1 LRSCLVRRR
10 TTAGGCAAAKIIGLF
25 TAVVGL
31 TAAVETAPGA
41 YADGDTRSLTLL
53 HTHRN
58 ETATITYRRH
68 GRFDAEGLDQLNAF
82 LRDWRNDKTTK
93 MDPRL
98 FDVVWEAYRETGSR
112 APIQIVSA
120 YRSPET
126 NAMLHRRSRAVSEQ
140 SQHMLG
146 KAMDIRMPDVEI
158 GKLRATAMR
167 LQHGG
172 VGYYASEAFVHVDT
186 GSIRAWP
193 RMTQDQLARLFP
205 DGKTVHLPSN
215 GKPLP
220 GYQTARAELLA
231 RGETVGGETVAV
243 AQAEIGTKSLFAALF
258 GGRDEPVGATPSPAS
273 AEAAVPTSVSA
284 YASPEDAVRVAAPLP
299 LRRPSELPGAFLTAS
314 ADGLVRP
321 AELETSSVLGRFLSL
336 EAGWDTAP
344 DKAAGVRAL
353 FVGAAKPALRKRPL
367 RIDVAKVRPHEPE
380 AVAIAAGPGAILD
393 ITFSNAP
400 NSDLGLA
407 RFAGPAVRPLPV
419 LMIADASGS
428 GMRMARVSAD

>member
-1 LRSCLVRRR
+1 MTLTVVAE
-10 TTAGGCAAAKIIGLF
+10 TT
-25 TAVVGL
+25 
-31 TAAVETAPGA
+31 PGA
-41 YADGDTRSLTLL
+41 YAEGDTRSLTLF

-68 GRFDAEGLDQLNAF
+68 GRFDADGLDQLNAF
-82 LRDWRNDKTTK
+82 LRDWRNDKSTR

-98 FDVVWEAYRETGSR
+98 FDVVWEAYREAGSR
-112 APIQIVSA
+112 APIHIVSA

-146 KAMDIRMPDVEI
+146 KAMDIRMPDVET
-158 GKLRATAMR
+158 GKLRSAAMR

-243 AQAEIGTKSLFAALF
+243 AQAQIGTKSLFAALF
-258 GGRDEPVGATPSPAS
+258 GGRDEPAAPAEP
-273 AEAAVPTSVSA
+273 ALPTSVAA
-284 YASPEDAVRVAAPLP
+284 YAPPEDAVRVAAPLP
-299 LRRPSELPGAFLTAS
+299 LRRPAELPGAFLTAA
-314 ADGLVRP
+314 ADTLVKP
-321 AELETSSVLGRFLSL
+321 SDMETSSVLGRFLSH
-336 EAGWDTAP
+336 EAGWATAP
-344 DKAAGVRAL
+344 DKPSGVKAL
-353 FVGAAKPALRKRPL
+353 FVVGTKPAARKQPL
-367 RIDVAKVRPHEPE
+367 RIDVAKVRPRAPEP
-380 AVAIAAGPGAILD
+380 VAIAAGPGPVLD

-400 NSDLGLA
+400 NADLGLA
-407 RFAGPAVRPLPV
+407 RFSGPAVRPLPV
-419 LMIADASGS
+419 LMIADATDA
-428 GMRMARVSAD
+428 GMRMARAVTQ